1 MLAVMNNAALNI
13 YIQGFVWTYNLN
25 SLGDI
30 LSGEIA
36 GSYDNSIFNF
46 LRNHQK
52 IAKAVHNFVLRVSIS
67 LHPCFIIIYKIH

>member
-25 SLGDI
+25 SLGNI

-36 GSYDNSIFNF
+36 GSYDNSIFNYS
-46 LRNHQK
+46 RN
-52 IAKAVHNFVLRVSIS
+52 F
-67 LHPCFIIIYKIH
+67 